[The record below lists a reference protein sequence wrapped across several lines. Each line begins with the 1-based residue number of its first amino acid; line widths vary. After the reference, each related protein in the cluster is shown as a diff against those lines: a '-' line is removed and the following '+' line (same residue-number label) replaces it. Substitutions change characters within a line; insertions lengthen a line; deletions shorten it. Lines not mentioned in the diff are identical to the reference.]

1 MPTLANFG
9 KYELSKRIGQGAM
22 GEVYEGFDTVIGRR
36 VAIKTLRTDQFEP
49 ELLPELLERFKRE
62 AQAAG
67 RLSHPHIVT
76 IYDYGDSN
84 GTPYIVMEFIQGSD
98 LDKVLKRGVRFPLDD
113 VVRIMTQMLGA
124 LGAAHENGVVHRDI
138 KPANI
143 FMLEDG
149 SLKVVDFG
157 IARTD
162 ESGLTATGA
171 SIGTPAYMSPE
182 QVLGTRVDARSD
194 IFSAGIVLYQ
204 LLTGERPFTGS
215 VHTIHQKVLH
225 EIPLPPSSLNPLLA
239 PAWDAVVERAMAKK
253 PTSRFESARQFSE
266 SIKIARLVERAHEID
281 ARRKADEATEHV
293 LRAAEERSRSEAMR
307 RAEED
312 LREAKQVDRKPDGF
326 SSNRDAIGQ
335 GSSAISGVPKSTPVR
350 SRRAGY
356 AVLAAVVAVGV
367 LIASIYARDQAEKHS
382 AEANAALTVAQL
394 ARQDAEKARIAAEE
408 RMLAATRQ
416 AEAERRQA
424 EADRAAT
431 KLADER
437 AKKEALQQKKEAEER
452 LRVEQAPAQREIAT
466 KKAAADA
473 KAKAEQIEQIA
484 AQRELTAKAKMRGV
498 LPPCVGSFDMRTWL
512 NCYGSM
518 TWPDGMKYTGEFVNG
533 RPNGMGTGY
542 NSKGELIGSGLWD
555 NGQFVR

>member
-1 MPTLANFG
+1 
-9 KYELSKRIGQGAM
+9 
-22 GEVYEGFDTVIGRR
+22 
-36 VAIKTLRTDQFEP
+36 
-49 ELLPELLERFKRE
+49 
-62 AQAAG
+62 
-67 RLSHPHIVT
+67 
-76 IYDYGDSN
+76 
-84 GTPYIVMEFIQGSD
+84 
-98 LDKVLKRGVRFPLDD
+98 
-113 VVRIMTQMLGA
+113 
-124 LGAAHENGVVHRDI
+124 
-138 KPANI
+138 
-143 FMLEDG
+143 
-149 SLKVVDFG
+149 
-157 IARTD
+157 
-162 ESGLTATGA
+162 
-171 SIGTPAYMSPE
+171 
-182 QVLGTRVDARSD
+182 
-194 IFSAGIVLYQ
+194 
-204 LLTGERPFTGS
+204 
-215 VHTIHQKVLH
+215 
-225 EIPLPPSSLNPLLA
+225 
-239 PAWDAVVERAMAKK
+239 
-253 PTSRFESARQFSE
+253 
-266 SIKIARLVERAHEID
+266 
-281 ARRKADEATEHV
+281 
-293 LRAAEERSRSEAMR
+293 MR

-356 AVLAAVVAVGV
+356 AVLAAVVAVGG

-498 LPPCVGSFDMRTWL
+498 LPPCVGSFDMSSSSIDQNKNFNQNPEIYVAQCVFQNDQFNVMYLVT
-512 NCYGSM
+512 NYGRIIA
-518 TWPDGMKYTGEFVNG
+518 VN
-533 RPNGMGTGY
+533 P
-542 NSKGELIGSGLWD
+542 L
-555 NGQFVR
+555 NGQWQHIGYSTPPRLPNVAWSYDLPNANWSYPCLLYTSPSPRD